1 MRLPST
7 VYPNI
12 LLRNILCIIILLSLF
27 VFFHWRIDTLV
38 SDDLWNFWCKNN
50 YNTYHFG
57 QNHRNPYW
65 VYFRSLNLRLYDM
78 ERSYVILFNLCFSS
92 GITACLYYIYTKLF
106 KLGFFVSSL
115 SSLTPFLLP
124 GNQDMFIF
132 MDSSYAIVGFFF
144 FLIYFVLSLKYTFTN
159 NLYWLFFS
167 LPFLHLSKNIFTENF
182 LFLLFFSTLVIFY
195 LYRFSKKTILLFT
208 VNSFYALWFLVRNY
222 LLGNLM
228 VNKPTSISLTV
239 MIERL
244 KQLIAC
250 DLTIFQANHK
260 FQFLFIIALSV
271 IFTVGLFYVRKNKLI
286 LEIIVG
292 GLLFFI
298 ITTFYCFISPRYFS
312 RYAFI
317 GSFGFNLSFYLSLQM
332 IFNKFKRVK
341 LLYPYKKNILFLVL
355 LLLILNKGK
364 SLKEYYSP
372 ILNFKNTVISSPEL
386 NNLPQNSQLLIITH
400 NERINSHL
408 LGGHFARAIGFFS
421 QHLMRNDITGLIGSY
436 SDTFRPFVN
445 KLPLYI
451 WSLKPMTGLIHK
463 KPLFIYRYQPD
474 KLTKITKI
482 ILNDNTNKESS
493 LNFLNES
500 GQIIFLKKI
509 NQEFIDKTIDQTNN
523 LTKGNVLIIN
533 NNLTNARNF

>member
-1 MRLPST
+1 
-7 VYPNI
+7 
-12 LLRNILCIIILLSLF
+12 
-27 VFFHWRIDTLV
+27 
-38 SDDLWNFWCKNN
+38 
-50 YNTYHFG
+50 
-57 QNHRNPYW
+57 
-65 VYFRSLNLRLYDM
+65 M
-78 ERSYVILFNLCFSS
+78 ERAYVILFNLCFSS

-124 GNQDMFIF
+124 GNQEMFIF
-132 MDSSYAIVGFFF
+132 MEASYVIVGFFF
-144 FLIYFVLSLKYTFTN
+144 FLIYFTLSLKYTFTN
-159 NLYWLFFS
+159 NLYWLFSS
-167 LPFLHLSKNIFTENF
+167 LPFLHLSKNIFNENF

-195 LYRFSKKTILLFT
+195 LYRFSKKTILLFV

-222 LLGNLM
+222 LPGNLM

-244 KQLIAC
+244 KQLTAC

-260 FQFLFIIALSV
+260 FQFLFIIALVV

-332 IFNKFKRVK
+332 IFNKFKMVRF
-341 LLYPYKKNILFLVL
+341 LYAYKKNILFLFL
-355 LLLILNKGK
+355 FLLILNKGK
-364 SLKEYYSP
+364 SLKEYYFP
-372 ILNFKNTVISSPEL
+372 ILNLKNTVISSPEL

-408 LGGHFARAIGFFS
+408 LGGHFARVNGFYNL
-421 QHLMRNDITGLIGSY
+421 HLNRNDICGLIGPNPDSL
-436 SDTFRPFVN
+436 SPFVD
-445 KLPLYI
+445 KVPEEV
-451 WSLKPMTGLIHK
+451 WSLNLMTGLVK
-463 KPLFIYRYQPD
+463 NKPLFIYRYQS
-474 KLTKITKI
+474 KTLTKVSKI
-482 ILNDNTNKESS
+482 ILKDKFNNQYTLNYLNDNGE
-493 LNFLNES
+493 
-500 GQIIFLKKI
+500 IVFLKRV
-509 NQEFIDKTIDQTNN
+509 NQDFIKNTIDQTNN
-523 LTKGNVLIIN
+523 FTKGNVLMIN
-533 NNLTNARNF
+533 NKLTNKIKP